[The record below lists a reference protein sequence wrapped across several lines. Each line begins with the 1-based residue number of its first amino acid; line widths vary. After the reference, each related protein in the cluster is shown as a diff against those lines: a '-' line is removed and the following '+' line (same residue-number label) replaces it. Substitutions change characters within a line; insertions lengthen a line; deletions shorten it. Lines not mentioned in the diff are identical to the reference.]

1 MKKNFFFITIFFLI
15 TFISCKDRYPDE
27 FYGTYEKNDSFNI
40 QFSKIKFYS
49 GNFYS
54 FYSYSCLDGTRD
66 TGEFCL
72 DNNVLTFK
80 SFNPVDTNVYQK
92 FDRRLTKFNFIYKP
106 KKVCFLRSTNPS
118 LRFRNGELDTM
129 LSLTKTH

>member
-1 MKKNFFFITIFFLI
+1 MKKNFFLITIFFPI
-15 TFISCKDRYPDE
+15 TFICCKDKYPDG
-27 FYGTYEKNDSFNI
+27 FYGTYEKKDSFNI

-66 TGEFCL
+66 TGEFRL
-72 DNNVLTFK
+72 NNNVLTFK
-80 SFNPVDTNVYQK
+80 SFNPIDTNMYQK
-92 FDRRLTKFNFIYKP
+92 VDRRLTKFNFIYKLGN
-106 KKVCFLRSTNPS
+106 VYFLRSTNPS
-118 LRFRNGELDTM
+118 LRCRNEKLDTV